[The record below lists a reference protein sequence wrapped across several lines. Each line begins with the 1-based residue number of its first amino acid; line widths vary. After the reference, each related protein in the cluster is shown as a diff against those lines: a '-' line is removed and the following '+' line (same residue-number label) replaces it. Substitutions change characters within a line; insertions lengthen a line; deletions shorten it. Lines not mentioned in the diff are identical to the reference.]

1 MKHFFLSL
9 LVFCTSLAFAGTN
22 GGQGGAFTRL
32 GAGVRAQA
40 MGNAFTGIAQGPSA
54 LYFNPGALSFHE
66 NSEFSAS
73 SRSMALDRR
82 VDYLAFS
89 TPLHPKA
96 EGKVVNAGVAV
107 GWLHGAVGDID
118 SRDFDGRPLEKID
131 MSSNVFQFGF
141 GVQFSPKIGA
151 GIAAKVVYETFGK
164 IADDNSSVNGNGF
177 GVDAGVFAKP
187 VDRLTVGAQLKD
199 LNSKTTWNTSNYW
212 SQGTTKIDEWPLQY
226 RVGAAYEYEWLLGAL
241 DIEGS
246 EEGETRLHVGAEA
259 KTAITDQQ
267 WVAGR
272 IGLDHENL
280 NFGIGLGFAFWKVMS
295 KVDLT
300 YSLETVA
307 PDDAVAVSWGV
318 EF

>member
-1 MKHFFLSL
+1 MKTFILAL
-9 LVFCTSLAFAGTN
+9 LISSTAFAATN
-22 GGQGGAFTRL
+22 GGLGGAFTRV

-40 MGNAFTGIAQGPSA
+40 MGNAFTAVAEGPSA
-54 LYFNPGALSFHE
+54 LYFNPGALSFQE
-66 NSEFSAS
+66 NSEFNAS

-82 VDYLAFS
+82 VDYVGFS
-89 TPLHPKA
+89 TPLKPKT

-107 GWLHGAVGDID
+107 GWLHAAVNDID
-118 SRDFDGRPLEKID
+118 SRDFDGRPLEMID

-141 GVQFSPKIGA
+141 GIQFSPKIGA
-151 GIAAKVVYETFGK
+151 GVAAKVVYETFGK

-177 GVDAGVFAKP
+177 GVDAGLFAKP
-187 VDRLTVGAQLKD
+187 IEHLTLGAQLKD

-212 SQGTTKIDEWPLQY
+212 SQGTSKIDEWPLQY
-226 RVGAAYEYEWLLGAL
+226 RIGGAYQYEWLLGAL

-246 EEGETRLHVGAEA
+246 EEGETKLHAGAEA
-259 KTAITDQQ
+259 KTAITDRQ

-272 IGLDHENL
+272 LGLDHENF
-280 NFGIGLGFAFWKVMS
+280 NIGVGLGFEFWKVLS
-295 KVDLT
+295 KVDFT
-300 YSLETVA
+300 YTLETVA

>member
-1 MKHFFLSL
+1 MRYFFISL
-9 LVFCTSLAFAGTN
+9 LIASSAFAGTN
-22 GGQGGAFTRL
+22 GGLGGAFARM

-40 MGNAFTGIAQGPSA
+40 MGNAFTGVAQGPSA
-54 LYFNPGALSFHE
+54 LYFNPGALSFQE
-66 NSEFSAS
+66 NSEFNAS
-73 SRSMALDRR
+73 SRSLALDRR

-96 EGKVVNAGVAV
+96 AEGKVVNAGVAV
-107 GWLHGAVGDID
+107 GWLHGAVSDID
-118 SRDFDGRPLEKID
+118 SRDFDGRPLEEID

-151 GIAAKVVYETFGK
+151 GVAAKVVYETFGK
-164 IADDNSSVNGNGF
+164 IADDDTPVNGDGF
-177 GVDAGVFAKP
+177 GVDAGIFAKP
-187 VDRLTVGAQLKD
+187 IDHLSVGAQLKD

-212 SQGTTKIDEWPLQY
+212 SQGTSKTDEWPIQY
-226 RVGAAYEYEWLLGAL
+226 RVGAAYEKSGITGAL
-241 DIEGS
+241 DLEGS
-246 EEGETRLHVGAEA
+246 EEGETKVHVGAEGQ
-259 KTAITDQQ
+259 TWITDRQ

-272 IGLDHENL
+272 VGLDHENL
-280 NFGIGLGFAFWKVMS
+280 NFGVGLGFEFWKVLS

-300 YSLETVA
+300 YTLESVA

>member
-1 MKHFFLSL
+1 MRYIILSL
-9 LVFCTSLAFAGTN
+9 LLATSLHAGTN
-22 GGQGGAFTRL
+22 GGLGGAFTRV

-40 MGNAFTGIAQGPSA
+40 MGNAFTAVAEGPSA
-54 LYFNPGALSFHE
+54 LYFNPGALPFHTT
-66 NSEFSAS
+66 SEFSAS

-96 EGKVVNAGVAV
+96 AEGQVVNAGVAV
-107 GWLHGAVGDID
+107 GWLHAGVGDID
-118 SRDFDGRPLEKID
+118 SRDFDGRPLEMID

-141 GVQFSPKIGA
+141 GVQFTEKIGA

-177 GVDAGVFAKP
+177 GVDAGIFAKP
-187 VDRLTVGAQLKD
+187 IEHLRLGAQLKD
-199 LNSKTTWNTSNYW
+199 VNTKTTWNTSNYW
-212 SQGTTKIDEWPLQY
+212 SQGTSKVDEWPLQY
-226 RVGAAYEYEWLLGAL
+226 RLGAAYEQKGLLGAL

-246 EEGETRLHVGAEA
+246 EEGEVKVHVGAEGR
-259 KTAITDQQ
+259 TWVTDRQ

-272 IGLDHENL
+272 VGLDHDNL
-280 NFGIGLGFAFWKVMS
+280 NFGIGLGFEFWKVLS

-300 YSLETVA
+300 YTLESIA
-307 PDDAVAVSWGV
+307 PDDAIAVSWGV

>member
-1 MKHFFLSL
+1 MKYFFLSL
-9 LVFCTSLAFAGTN
+9 LISSVAFANTN
-22 GGQGGAFTRL
+22 GGLGGAFTRV

-40 MGNAFTGIAQGPSA
+40 MGNAFTAVAQGPSA
-54 LYFNPGALSFHE
+54 LYFNPGALSFQE

-89 TPLHPKA
+89 TPLKPKT
-96 EGKVVNAGVAV
+96 EGKVVNAGVAL
-107 GWLHGAVGDID
+107 GWLHAGVSDID
-118 SRDFDGRPLEKID
+118 SRDFDGRPLETIN

-141 GVQFSPKIGA
+141 GVQFHPKIGA

-164 IADDNSSVNGNGF
+164 IADDKSSVNGNGF

-187 VDRLTVGAQLKD
+187 MDRLTVGAQLKD

-212 SQGTTKIDEWPLQY
+212 SQGTNKIDEWPLQY
-226 RVGAAYEYEWLLGAL
+226 RLGAAYEYQWLLGAL

-246 EEGETRLHVGAEA
+246 EEGETKLHAGAEA
-259 KTAITDQQ
+259 KTAISDRQ
-267 WVAGR
+267 WIAGR
-272 IGLDHENL
+272 LGMDGENFNIGA
-280 NFGIGLGFAFWKVMS
+280 GFDFEFWKVLS
-295 KVDLT
+295 KVDFT
-300 YSLETVA
+300 YTLESVA
-307 PDDAVAVSWGV
+307 PDDAVAISWGV

>member
-1 MKHFFLSL
+1 MKYLLLSL
-9 LVFCTSLAFAGTN
+9 LLLASTLFAGTN
-22 GGQGGAFTRL
+22 GGFGGAFTRV
-32 GAGVRAQA
+32 GSGVRAQA
-40 MGNAFTGIAQGPSA
+40 MGNAFTGVAQGPSA
-54 LYFNPGALSFHE
+54 LYFNPGALSFQE
-66 NSEFSAS
+66 NSEFNAS

-89 TPLHPKA
+89 TPLHPTT

-107 GWLHGAVGDID
+107 GWLHAAVNDID
-118 SRDFDGRPLEKID
+118 SRDFDGRPLEMID

-164 IADDNSSVNGNGF
+164 IADDDTPVNGDGF
-177 GVDAGVFAKP
+177 GLDAGVYAKP
-187 VDRLTVGAQLKD
+187 IEHLSVGAQLKD
-199 LNSKTTWNTSNYW
+199 LNTKTTWNTSNYW
-212 SQGTTKIDEWPLQY
+212 SQGTSKADEWPLQY
-226 RVGAAYEYEWLLGAL
+226 RVGAAYDYKWLLGAL

-246 EEGETRLHVGAEA
+246 EEGETKLHVGAEA
-259 KTAITDQQ
+259 KTPITDKQ

-272 IGLDHENL
+272 LGLDHDNL
-280 NFGIGLGFAFWKVMS
+280 NFGVGLGFEFWKVLS
-295 KVDLT
+295 KVDFT
-300 YSLETVA
+300 YTLESVA